1 MRVLLDN
8 CVPWRLGVR
17 LKPHDVQSVVKLGW
31 AALLDRPLLDAVAGS
46 YDIFVTMDKSIRF
59 QQRLVGRSF
68 AVVILRARSN
78 AIKDLLPLVP
88 ELLQKLPT
96 LKPGDVCEIGT

>member
-59 QQRLVGRSF
+59 QQRLDGRSF